1 MNNNLDS
8 KLQRTM
14 EQAPARLSKASL
26 KALNSTAEKAPSTR
40 PAAINRPATTQF
52 LNTIA
57 HEQDEVG
64 EALARSINRVNQS
77 LSQASHS
84 PDSEQAPVDSQAK
97 SMAVY
102 TRLAG
107 KLIDRD
113 QGLQEKVAHNLSEP
127 TRPVKTREAAH
138 SLQQAMAQLP
148 ERLQEG
154 TSSGKELAKFMVQN
168 LVQLANTKNM
178 GAGLERDLAMRQIN
192 VPHHPVNARQ
202 QQASSKVLA
211 ASINYIKQNQPEV
224 LAKVSTQEPPQQA
237 TATSP
242 QPASTTN
249 HERHA
254 VTSAEIEGKTYLDIF
269 KQRSAQSAQQAQSFH
284 PQGRGVPY
292 DEMSAEI
299 SQRIHELITKAASNA
314 KSGNLI
320 KLSPEE
326 AANFD
331 RTVSA
336 ARERAQGLDPNN
348 TRLQSMLDSGT
359 STQQP
364 SKVGQGPDGVLPPE
378 HKANTEPVRGLSLS
392 ELSARAAK
400 LQQQFRD
407 ERQRIVSEGKLPNPA
422 QLPETTFAAP
432 KVPTEPSHSERQ
444 QALNHVESNTRELRA
459 ALAQAKAALAA
470 RIAQGATNTIEQD
483 GTTQPTKA
491 ESATKSESVATKPE
505 PALSKADA
513 KPAEAKPTEAKPAEV
528 KPADTKHTEAKPA
541 DAKLADAK
549 PTDAKPTAAETT
561 TKPTADL
568 AKAETPV
575 KSEAPAKPEVAAK
588 PAPETASKALD
599 LSLLKNTS
607 LNVSYQ
613 AVQSTLYGDLDVI
626 PGMTIPVSHFGDLQN
641 EVITP
646 NDKAIEVLKAQAR
659 VLAAQQQAQAN
670 SNLTELVSSAP
681 KQQASTPAQPQVI
694 TPQPPAPEATAQP
707 TQSTQPAQTT
717 NQAAQPAPQVVTSGP
732 QQAAAQVAEQA
743 QAAAQQTPAQPAQT
757 GTQSAQPAPQV
768 VTTGPQ
774 QAAAQVAEQAQAAA
788 QQAPAQTQPAPTGTQ
803 SAQSA
808 PHVVTSG
815 PQQAAAEIAAQAQA
829 TAQQTQAQAAA
840 QQAPAQTQPAP
851 TGTQSAQSTPQVV
864 TSGPQQAAAQVAAQ
878 AQPAPT
884 GTQSAQSAPQVVTS
898 GPQQA
903 AAEIAAQA
911 QAAAQQAQTQPAQT
925 GTQSAQSAPQVVTSG
940 PQQAAAEIVA
950 QAQAA
955 AQQAQAQTQPAQ
967 TGTQPAQTAPQVVS
981 SGPQQAAAEIAA
993 QAQAAAQ
1000 QAQAQTQPATTGTQS
1015 AQQATQVVTSGPQQ
1029 AAAEIAAQAH
1039 AAAQQAQTQA
1049 QPASTGTQSA
1059 QQAPQVVTSGP
1070 QQAAAEVAA
1079 QAQAA
1084 AQQAQAQAQP
1094 AQTGTQSAQAAP
1106 QVVTSG
1112 PQQAAAEIAAQAQA
1126 AAQQAQAQTQPV
1138 QTGTQPAQTAP
1149 QVVTS
1154 GPQQAAAEIAAQ
1166 AQAAAQQAQA
1176 QAQPAQAGTQS
1187 AQAAPQVV
1195 TSGPQQAAA
1204 EIATQAQ
1211 AAAQQAQAQAQPAQ
1225 TGSQSAQAA
1234 PQVVTSGPQQAAA
1247 EIAAQ
1252 AQAAAQQAQAQ
1263 AQPAQTGTQSAQA
1276 APQVVTSGPQQ
1287 AAAEVAAQAQAA
1299 AQQAQA
1305 QAQPA
1310 QTGTQSA
1317 QAAPQVVTSGPQQA
1331 AAQVAEQAQAA
1342 AQQAQAQAQPA
1353 QTGTQSAQAAPQ
1365 VVTSGPQQAAA
1376 EITAQAQAA
1385 AAERAPQVPDG
1396 PDTII
1401 TRTPV
1406 AEPEVVPSREPVVSP
1421 EPRSVGARYARLY
1434 GQMQTGNYDEAQI
1447 KHPTSDPLRDK
1458 ASDAKLRADQSVVL
1472 STLSKLEQLVAQQQQ
1487 EAAGK
1492 TPAEHLSA
1500 RLNAGVTASQSSVGA
1515 DFDYAAVPDSGILRD
1530 NRQSS
1535 GAATN
1540 ATFNEE
1546 SAKIAAATERA
1557 RAFSVDAK
1565 PSEVPDEIASHASA
1579 TDVKQTKEFL
1589 AAQAQEYRVAQDLAQ
1604 EKEQAQQAA
1613 AKFIAEQEAEQE
1625 QLERKAAEL
1634 ALEQDRAEE
1643 QNEQALTAL
1652 QEAQEAATAAV
1663 AQNAQAANTAQNS
1676 GTGAPS
1682 LLASQGSSILNPSA
1696 SDKAGTASDFN
1707 RLYREAMQSEAQL
1720 RAQQRDAIDQT
1731 AKEHNAKIAGETLTL
1746 SKQRTL
1752 EAQAVGSSQVNTVG
1766 DTNIRATGTTIA
1778 SATTNLTDAKLGATL
1793 TTPATTTPAAQSP
1806 STAAHGTP
1814 AQATQGTAS
1823 GTPTQAASTTP
1834 QATPT
1839 TAQSTQAAPAAAQ
1852 NTSPVSAGAQAVAQS
1867 AVNSTPQTGTTA
1879 VNEAVG
1885 PNALKVGATGSVS
1898 ATGATGAMGATGAGA
1913 APGAMGTVNVGSA
1926 TPMGLDE
1933 DSLQDEIIRNVMRTV
1948 PSDDLDEFN
1957 LRAGQPLSGVIA
1969 DTDLTAGPNV
1979 SAMPQ
1984 EIAPSFSALAQDP
1997 APSTVVPNDH
2007 TVGAANIRAGQNA
2020 PIPEQSVVPSYEAP
2034 QEGGLL
2040 RRLASLFGRGSQ
2052 SAENSPEIAQGQTAS
2067 VAASAL
2073 GNLKDT
2079 TADKSEMLHSLEQGR
2094 QEALRQNSLD
2104 QLFSRLNQAAT
2115 NSQLPESMQQQARKL
2130 LAALENPVND
2140 LHTVSSWLNFV
2151 TGPLS
2156 PSSSLALALHQWAFM
2171 LLCIRFEQ
2179 IGRSVD
2185 KFLKKQGKG
2194 NALGDNLAELEPAMR
2209 QAKDIAKGLDGSK
2222 SELTGGHHTSAQL
2235 LDDTLGQIERLQQQT
2250 QLTPPNQVLPRYI
2263 PLPPFYHGGK
2273 EGSLSAQHH
2282 TDEDGGKS
2290 WHLNFHFD
2298 LEHMGALEV
2307 KVKLR
2312 FPEVQISFV
2321 AERLDTLQRVQSL
2334 MPELNQHL
2342 AQMGLQSKGSNARLG
2357 HISPA
2362 APAPS
2367 ANSFRYEGA
2376 TFTTNA

>member
-249 HERHA
+249 HERHS

-378 HKANTEPVRGLSLS
+378 HKAHAEPVRGLSLS

-432 KVPTEPSHSERQ
+432 KVTTEPSNSERQ

-491 ESATKSESVATKPE
+491 EAAPKSESVATKPE

-513 KPAEAKPTEAKPAEV
+513 KPAEAKPTDV

-541 DAKLADAK
+541 DTKLADTK
-549 PTDAKPTAAETT
+549 PTDAKPTTAETT
-561 TKPTADL
+561 AKPTADL
-568 AKAETPV
+568 AKTETQV
-575 KSEAPAKPEVAAK
+575 KSEAPAKSEVAAK

-681 KQQASTPAQPQVI
+681 KQPASAPAQPQVI
-694 TPQPPAPEATAQP
+694 TPQSPAPEATAQP
-707 TQSTQPAQTT
+707 APQPAQTAQTQPAQTST
-717 NQAAQPAPQVVTSGP
+717 QSAQAAPQVATSGP
-732 QQAAAQVAEQA
+732 QQAAAQVTEQA
-743 QAAAQQTPAQPAQT
+743 QAAAQP
-757 GTQSAQPAPQV
+757 
-768 VTTGPQ
+768 
-774 QAAAQVAEQAQAAA
+774 
-788 QQAPAQTQPAPTGTQ
+788 
-803 SAQSA
+803 
-808 PHVVTSG
+808 
-815 PQQAAAEIAAQAQA
+815 
-829 TAQQTQAQAAA
+829 
-840 QQAPAQTQPAP
+840 
-851 TGTQSAQSTPQVV
+851 
-864 TSGPQQAAAQVAAQ
+864 
-878 AQPAPT
+878 
-884 GTQSAQSAPQVVTS
+884 
-898 GPQQA
+898 
-903 AAEIAAQA
+903 
-911 QAAAQQAQTQPAQT
+911 
-925 GTQSAQSAPQVVTSG
+925 
-940 PQQAAAEIVA
+940 
-950 QAQAA
+950 
-955 AQQAQAQTQPAQ
+955 AQAQT
-967 TGTQPAQTAPQVVS
+967 
-981 SGPQQAAAEIAA
+981 
-993 QAQAAAQ
+993 
-1000 QAQAQTQPATTGTQS
+1000 
-1015 AQQATQVVTSGPQQ
+1015 
-1029 AAAEIAAQAH
+1029 AH
-1039 AAAQQAQTQA
+1039 
-1049 QPASTGTQSA
+1049 
-1059 QQAPQVVTSGP
+1059 
-1070 QQAAAEVAA
+1070 
-1079 QAQAA
+1079 
-1084 AQQAQAQAQP
+1084 
-1094 AQTGTQSAQAAP
+1094 
-1106 QVVTSG
+1106 
-1112 PQQAAAEIAAQAQA
+1112 
-1126 AAQQAQAQTQPV
+1126 
-1138 QTGTQPAQTAP
+1138 TGTQPAQTAP

-1154 GPQQAAAEIAAQ
+1154 GPQQAAAQVTEQ
-1166 AQAAAQQAQA
+1166 AQAAAQQTPA
-1176 QAQPAQAGTQS
+1176 QAQPAQTAPQS

-1204 EIATQAQ
+1204 
-1211 AAAQQAQAQAQPAQ
+1211 
-1225 TGSQSAQAA
+1225 
-1234 PQVVTSGPQQAAA
+1234 QVA
-1247 EIAAQ
+1247 E
-1252 AQAAAQQAQAQ
+1252 
-1263 AQPAQTGTQSAQA
+1263 
-1276 APQVVTSGPQQ
+1276 
-1287 AAAEVAAQAQAA
+1287 QAQAA

-1353 QTGTQSAQAAPQ
+1353 QTGTQSTQATPQVVTSGPQQAAAEIAAQAQAAAQQTQAQTQPAPTGTQSAQPAPQ

-1376 EITAQAQAA
+1376 EIAAQAQAAAQQAQAQAQPAQAGAQSAQPAPQVVTSGPQQAAAEIAAQAQAAAQQAQTQAQPAPTGTQSAQQAPQVVTSGSQQAAAEIAAQAQAAAQQAQAQTQPAQAGAQSAQQGPQVVTSGPQQAAAEIAAQAAAQQAHMQPAPSAPQPEPQVVTSGPQQAAAEIAAQAQAA
-1385 AAERAPQVPDG
+1385 AAERAPQVTDG

-1406 AEPEVVPSREPVVSP
+1406 AEPEVVPSREPVVAP

-1530 NRQSS
+1530 KRQSS
-1535 GAATN
+1535 GAATK

-1634 ALEQDRAEE
+1634 ALEQELAEE

-1663 AQNAQAANTAQNS
+1663 AQNAQAANSAPNS
-1676 GTGAPS
+1676 VTGAPS

-1720 RAQQRDAIDQT
+1720 RAQQRDAIEQT
-1731 AKEHNAKIAGETLTL
+1731 AKEHNAKVAGETLTL
-1746 SKQRTL
+1746 SKQRAL

-1766 DTNIRATGTTIA
+1766 DTNIRATGATIA

-1793 TTPATTTPAAQSP
+1793 TTPTTTTPAAHSP
-1806 STAAHGTP
+1806 STAAQGTP
-1814 AQATQGTAS
+1814 AQAAPTTAQGTA
-1823 GTPTQAASTTP
+1823 A

-1852 NTSPVSAGAQAVAQS
+1852 STSPVSAGAQAVAQS
-1867 AVNSTPQTGTTA
+1867 AVNSATQTTA
-1879 VNEAVG
+1879 VNAAVG

-2007 TVGAANIRAGQNA
+2007 TVGAADIRAGQNA

-2052 SAENSPEIAQGQTAS
+2052 SAENSTEIAQGQTAS
-2067 VAASAL
+2067 VATSAL

-2115 NSQLPESMQQQARKL
+2115 NSQLPEPMQQQARKL

-2222 SELTGGHHTSAQL
+2222 SELTGSHHTSAQL

-2321 AERLDTLQRVQSL
+2321 AERLDTLQRVQSM

-2367 ANSFRYEGA
+2367 ADSFRYEGA

>member
-249 HERHA
+249 HERHS

-378 HKANTEPVRGLSLS
+378 HKAHAEPVRGLSLS

-470 RIAQGATNTIEQD
+470 RIAQGTTNTIEQD

-491 ESATKSESVATKPE
+491 EAAPKSELSTTKPE

-513 KPAEAKPTEAKPAEV
+513 KPAEAKPTDV
-528 KPADTKHTEAKPA
+528 KPADTKLTEAKPA

-568 AKAETPV
+568 AKTETQV
-575 KSEAPAKPEVAAK
+575 KSEAPAKSEVAAK

-681 KQQASTPAQPQVI
+681 KQPASAPAQPQVI

-743 QAAAQQTPAQPAQT
+743 QAAAQQAPAQTQPAPTGTQSAQSAPQVVTSGPQQAAAEIAAQAQATAQQTQAQAAAQQAQAQTQAAQT

-768 VTTGPQ
+768 VTSGPQ

-803 SAQSA
+803 SAQA
-808 PHVVTSG
+808 
-815 PQQAAAEIAAQAQA
+815 
-829 TAQQTQAQAAA
+829 
-840 QQAPAQTQPAP
+840 
-851 TGTQSAQSTPQVV
+851 TPQVV

-1084 AQQAQAQAQP
+1084 AQQAQTQAQPASTGTQSAQKAPQVVTSGPQQAAAEIAAQAQAAAQQAQAQTQPAQAGTQSAQSAPQVVTSGPQQAAAEVAAQAQAAAQQAQAQAQP
-1094 AQTGTQSAQAAP
+1094 APTGTQSAQATPQVVTSGPQQAAAEIAAQAQAAAQQALAQPTPTGTQSAQAAP

-1126 AAQQAQAQTQPV
+1126 AAQQAQ
-1138 QTGTQPAQTAP
+1138 TQPAPT
-1149 QVVTS
+1149 
-1154 GPQQAAAEIAAQ
+1154 
-1166 AQAAAQQAQA
+1166 
-1176 QAQPAQAGTQS
+1176 GT
-1187 AQAAPQVV
+1187 
-1195 TSGPQQAAA
+1195 
-1204 EIATQAQ
+1204 
-1211 AAAQQAQAQAQPAQ
+1211 
-1225 TGSQSAQAA
+1225 QSAQAA

-1252 AQAAAQQAQAQ
+1252 AQAA
-1263 AQPAQTGTQSAQA
+1263 T
-1276 APQVVTSGPQQ
+1276 
-1287 AAAEVAAQAQAA
+1287 
-1299 AQQAQA
+1299 QQAQA

-1515 DFDYAAVPDSGILRD
+1515 DFDYATVPDSGILRD

-1565 PSEVPDEIASHASA
+1565 PTAVPDEIASHASA

-1676 GTGAPS
+1676 VTGAPS

-1793 TTPATTTPAAQSP
+1793 TTPATTTPSAQSPANP
-1806 STAAHGTP
+1806 STAAQGTP

-1823 GTPTQAASTTP
+1823 GTAA

-1867 AVNSTPQTGTTA
+1867 AVNSAPQAGTSA

-2115 NSQLPESMQQQARKL
+2115 NSQLPEPMQQQARKL

>member
-249 HERHA
+249 HERHS

-378 HKANTEPVRGLSLS
+378 HKAHAEPVRGLSLS

-432 KVPTEPSHSERQ
+432 KVTTEPSNSERQ

-470 RIAQGATNTIEQD
+470 RIAQGTTNTIEQD

-491 ESATKSESVATKPE
+491 EAAPKSELSTTKPE

-513 KPAEAKPTEAKPAEV
+513 KPAEAKPTDV
-528 KPADTKHTEAKPA
+528 KPADTKLTEAKPA

-568 AKAETPV
+568 AKTETQV
-575 KSEAPAKPEVAAK
+575 KSEAPAKSEVAAK

-681 KQQASTPAQPQVI
+681 KQPASAPAQPQVI
-694 TPQPPAPEATAQP
+694 TPQPQAPEATAQP

-808 PHVVTSG
+808 PQVVTSG
-815 PQQAAAEIAAQAQA
+815 PQQAAAEIAAQTQA
-829 TAQQTQAQAAA
+829 TAQQTQAQAAAQQAQAQTQPAQTGTQSAQPAPQVVTSGPQQAAAQVAEQAQAAA

-851 TGTQSAQSTPQVV
+851 TGMQSAQSTPQVV

-1059 QQAPQVVTSGP
+1059 QKAPQVVTSGPQQAAAEIAAQAQAAAQQAQAQTQPAQAGTQSAQSAPQVVTSGP

-1094 AQTGTQSAQAAP
+1094 APTGTQSAQATPQVVTSGPQQAAAEIAAQAQAAAQQALAQPTPTGTQSAQAAP

-1126 AAQQAQAQTQPV
+1126 AAQQAQ
-1138 QTGTQPAQTAP
+1138 TQPAPT
-1149 QVVTS
+1149 
-1154 GPQQAAAEIAAQ
+1154 
-1166 AQAAAQQAQA
+1166 
-1176 QAQPAQAGTQS
+1176 GT
-1187 AQAAPQVV
+1187 
-1195 TSGPQQAAA
+1195 
-1204 EIATQAQ
+1204 
-1211 AAAQQAQAQAQPAQ
+1211 
-1225 TGSQSAQAA
+1225 QSAQAA

-1252 AQAAAQQAQAQ
+1252 AQAA
-1263 AQPAQTGTQSAQA
+1263 T
-1276 APQVVTSGPQQ
+1276 
-1287 AAAEVAAQAQAA
+1287 
-1299 AQQAQA
+1299 QQAQA

-1676 GTGAPS
+1676 VTGATS

-1793 TTPATTTPAAQSP
+1793 TTPATTTPAAHSP

-1839 TAQSTQAAPAAAQ
+1839 TAQSTQAAPTAAQ

-2007 TVGAANIRAGQNA
+2007 TVGAADIRAGQNA

-2052 SAENSPEIAQGQTAS
+2052 SAENGPEIAQGQTAS

-2115 NSQLPESMQQQARKL
+2115 NSQLPEPMQQQARKL

>member
-249 HERHA
+249 HERHS

-378 HKANTEPVRGLSLS
+378 HKAHAEPVRGLSLS

-432 KVPTEPSHSERQ
+432 KVTTEPSNSERQ

-491 ESATKSESVATKPE
+491 EAAPKSESVATKPE

-513 KPAEAKPTEAKPAEV
+513 KPAEAKPTDV

-541 DAKLADAK
+541 DTKLADTK
-549 PTDAKPTAAETT
+549 PTDAKPTTAETT
-561 TKPTADL
+561 AKPTADL
-568 AKAETPV
+568 AKTETQV
-575 KSEAPAKPEVAAK
+575 KSEAPAKSEVAAK

-681 KQQASTPAQPQVI
+681 KQPASAPAQPQVI
-694 TPQPPAPEATAQP
+694 TPQSPAPEATAQP
-707 TQSTQPAQTT
+707 APQPAQTAQTQPAQTST
-717 NQAAQPAPQVVTSGP
+717 QSAQAAPQVATSGP
-732 QQAAAQVAEQA
+732 QQAAAQVTEQA
-743 QAAAQQTPAQPAQT
+743 QAAAQP
-757 GTQSAQPAPQV
+757 
-768 VTTGPQ
+768 
-774 QAAAQVAEQAQAAA
+774 
-788 QQAPAQTQPAPTGTQ
+788 
-803 SAQSA
+803 
-808 PHVVTSG
+808 
-815 PQQAAAEIAAQAQA
+815 
-829 TAQQTQAQAAA
+829 
-840 QQAPAQTQPAP
+840 
-851 TGTQSAQSTPQVV
+851 
-864 TSGPQQAAAQVAAQ
+864 
-878 AQPAPT
+878 
-884 GTQSAQSAPQVVTS
+884 
-898 GPQQA
+898 
-903 AAEIAAQA
+903 
-911 QAAAQQAQTQPAQT
+911 
-925 GTQSAQSAPQVVTSG
+925 
-940 PQQAAAEIVA
+940 
-950 QAQAA
+950 
-955 AQQAQAQTQPAQ
+955 AQAQT
-967 TGTQPAQTAPQVVS
+967 
-981 SGPQQAAAEIAA
+981 
-993 QAQAAAQ
+993 
-1000 QAQAQTQPATTGTQS
+1000 
-1015 AQQATQVVTSGPQQ
+1015 
-1029 AAAEIAAQAH
+1029 AH
-1039 AAAQQAQTQA
+1039 
-1049 QPASTGTQSA
+1049 
-1059 QQAPQVVTSGP
+1059 
-1070 QQAAAEVAA
+1070 
-1079 QAQAA
+1079 
-1084 AQQAQAQAQP
+1084 
-1094 AQTGTQSAQAAP
+1094 
-1106 QVVTSG
+1106 
-1112 PQQAAAEIAAQAQA
+1112 
-1126 AAQQAQAQTQPV
+1126 
-1138 QTGTQPAQTAP
+1138 TGTQPAQTAP

-1154 GPQQAAAEIAAQ
+1154 GPQQAAAQVMEQ
-1166 AQAAAQQAQA
+1166 AQAAAQQTPA
-1176 QAQPAQAGTQS
+1176 QAQPAQTAPQS

-1204 EIATQAQ
+1204 
-1211 AAAQQAQAQAQPAQ
+1211 
-1225 TGSQSAQAA
+1225 
-1234 PQVVTSGPQQAAA
+1234 QVA
-1247 EIAAQ
+1247 E
-1252 AQAAAQQAQAQ
+1252 
-1263 AQPAQTGTQSAQA
+1263 
-1276 APQVVTSGPQQ
+1276 
-1287 AAAEVAAQAQAA
+1287 QAQAA

-1353 QTGTQSAQAAPQ
+1353 QTGTQSTQATPQVVTSGPQQAAAEIAAQAQAAAQQTQAQTQPAPTGTQSAQPAPQ

-1376 EITAQAQAA
+1376 EIAAQAQAAAQQAQAQAQPAQAGAQSAQPAPQVVTSGPQQAAAEIAAQAQAAAQQAQTQAQPAPTGTQSAQQAPQVVTSGSQQAAAEIAAQAQAAAQQAQAQTQPAQAGAQSAQQGPQVVTSGPQQAAAEIAAQAAAQQAHMQPAPSAPQPEPQVVTSGPQQAAAEIAAQAQAA
-1385 AAERAPQVPDG
+1385 AAERAPQVTDG

-1406 AEPEVVPSREPVVSP
+1406 AEPEVVPSREPVVAP

-1500 RLNAGVTASQSSVGA
+1500 RLNAGATTSQSSVGA

-1535 GAATN
+1535 GAATK

-1634 ALEQDRAEE
+1634 ALEQDIAEE

-1663 AQNAQAANTAQNS
+1663 APNAQAANTAPNS
-1676 GTGAPS
+1676 VTGAPS

-1720 RAQQRDAIDQT
+1720 RAQQREAIDQT

-1746 SKQRTL
+1746 SKQ
-1752 EAQAVGSSQVNTVG
+1752 
-1766 DTNIRATGTTIA
+1766 
-1778 SATTNLTDAKLGATL
+1778 
-1793 TTPATTTPAAQSP
+1793 
-1806 STAAHGTP
+1806 
-1814 AQATQGTAS
+1814 
-1823 GTPTQAASTTP
+1823 
-1834 QATPT
+1834 
-1839 TAQSTQAAPAAAQ
+1839 
-1852 NTSPVSAGAQAVAQS
+1852 
-1867 AVNSTPQTGTTA
+1867 
-1879 VNEAVG
+1879 
-1885 PNALKVGATGSVS
+1885 
-1898 ATGATGAMGATGAGA
+1898 
-1913 APGAMGTVNVGSA
+1913 
-1926 TPMGLDE
+1926 
-1933 DSLQDEIIRNVMRTV
+1933 
-1948 PSDDLDEFN
+1948 
-1957 LRAGQPLSGVIA
+1957 
-1969 DTDLTAGPNV
+1969 
-1979 SAMPQ
+1979 
-1984 EIAPSFSALAQDP
+1984 
-1997 APSTVVPNDH
+1997 
-2007 TVGAANIRAGQNA
+2007 
-2020 PIPEQSVVPSYEAP
+2020 Y
-2034 QEGGLL
+2034 
-2040 RRLASLFGRGSQ
+2040 
-2052 SAENSPEIAQGQTAS
+2052 
-2067 VAASAL
+2067 
-2073 GNLKDT
+2073 
-2079 TADKSEMLHSLEQGR
+2079 
-2094 QEALRQNSLD
+2094 
-2104 QLFSRLNQAAT
+2104 SR
-2115 NSQLPESMQQQARKL
+2115 
-2130 LAALENPVND
+2130 
-2140 LHTVSSWLNFV
+2140 
-2151 TGPLS
+2151 
-2156 PSSSLALALHQWAFM
+2156 
-2171 LLCIRFEQ
+2171 
-2179 IGRSVD
+2179 
-2185 KFLKKQGKG
+2185 
-2194 NALGDNLAELEPAMR
+2194 
-2209 QAKDIAKGLDGSK
+2209 
-2222 SELTGGHHTSAQL
+2222 
-2235 LDDTLGQIERLQQQT
+2235 
-2250 QLTPPNQVLPRYI
+2250 
-2263 PLPPFYHGGK
+2263 
-2273 EGSLSAQHH
+2273 
-2282 TDEDGGKS
+2282 
-2290 WHLNFHFD
+2290 
-2298 LEHMGALEV
+2298 
-2307 KVKLR
+2307 
-2312 FPEVQISFV
+2312 
-2321 AERLDTLQRVQSL
+2321 
-2334 MPELNQHL
+2334 
-2342 AQMGLQSKGSNARLG
+2342 
-2357 HISPA
+2357 
-2362 APAPS
+2362 
-2367 ANSFRYEGA
+2367 
-2376 TFTTNA
+2376 

>member
-1 MNNNLDS
+1 MRVLGAVDPDFLKPIKHKQWWAKPRDGRAMDNNLDS

-40 PAAINRPATTQF
+40 PAALNRPATTQY

-84 PDSEQAPVDSQAK
+84 PDSEQTTVDSQAK

-127 TRPVKTREAAH
+127 TRPVKTRDAAH

-242 QPASTTN
+242 QPASSPN

-513 KPAEAKPTEAKPAEV
+513 KPAEAKPTESKPAEV

-774 QAAAQVAEQAQAAA
+774 QAAAQVAEQAQSAA

-803 SAQSA
+803 SVQSA
-808 PHVVTSG
+808 PQVVTSG

-829 TAQQTQAQAAA
+829 TAQQTQAQAAAQQAQAQTQPAQTGTQSAQPAPQVVTSGPQQAAAQVAEQAQAAA

-925 GTQSAQSAPQVVTSG
+925 GTQSAQSAPKVVTSG

-1126 AAQQAQAQTQPV
+1126 AAQQAQAQ
-1138 QTGTQPAQTAP
+1138 
-1149 QVVTS
+1149 
-1154 GPQQAAAEIAAQ
+1154 
-1166 AQAAAQQAQA
+1166 
-1176 QAQPAQAGTQS
+1176 
-1187 AQAAPQVV
+1187 
-1195 TSGPQQAAA
+1195 
-1204 EIATQAQ
+1204 
-1211 AAAQQAQAQAQPAQ
+1211 AQPAQ
-1225 TGSQSAQAA
+1225 TGTQSAQAA

-1263 AQPAQTGTQSAQA
+1263 VQPAQTGTQSAQA

-1342 AQQAQAQAQPA
+1342 AQQAQAQTTPSAP
-1353 QTGTQSAQAAPQ
+1353 QSEPQ

-1376 EITAQAQAA
+1376 EIAAQAQAA

-1406 AEPEVVPSREPVVSP
+1406 AKPEVVPSREPVVSP

-1565 PSEVPDEIASHASA
+1565 PSEAPDEIASHASA

-1634 ALEQDRAEE
+1634 ALEQDLAEE

-1663 AQNAQAANTAQNS
+1663 AQNAQAANTAPNS
-1676 GTGAPS
+1676 VTGAPS

-1707 RLYREAMQSEAQL
+1707 RLYHEAMQSEAQL

-1731 AKEHNAKIAGETLTL
+1731 AKEHNAKVAGETLTL
-1746 SKQRTL
+1746 SKQRAL

-1766 DTNIRATGTTIA
+1766 DTNIRATGATIA

-1793 TTPATTTPAAQSP
+1793 TTPTTTTPAAQSP
-1806 STAAHGTP
+1806 STAAQGTP
-1814 AQATQGTAS
+1814 AQAAQGTAS
-1823 GTPTQAASTTP
+1823 GTSAQAA
-1834 QATPT
+1834 PT
-1839 TAQSTQAAPAAAQ
+1839 QSTQAAPAAAQ
-1852 NTSPVSAGAQAVAQS
+1852 STSPVSAGAQAVAQS
-1867 AVNSTPQTGTTA
+1867 AVNSAPQTTE
-1879 VNEAVG
+1879 VNAAVG

-2007 TVGAANIRAGQNA
+2007 TVGAADIRAGQNA

-2104 QLFSRLNQAAT
+2104 QLFLRLNQAAT
-2115 NSQLPESMQQQARKL
+2115 NSQLPEPMQQQARKL

-2367 ANSFRYEGA
+2367 ADSFRYEGA
-2376 TFTTNA
+2376 TFTTKA

>member
-1 MNNNLDS
+1 MRVLGAVDPDFLKPIKHKQWWAKPRDGRAMDNNLDS

-40 PAAINRPATTQF
+40 PAALNRPATTQY

-84 PDSEQAPVDSQAK
+84 PDSEQTTVDSQAK

-127 TRPVKTREAAH
+127 TRPVKTRDAAH

-242 QPASTTN
+242 QPASSPN

-432 KVPTEPSHSERQ
+432 KVTTEPSNSERQ

-470 RIAQGATNTIEQD
+470 RIAQGTTNTIEQD

-491 ESATKSESVATKPE
+491 EAAPKSELSTTKPE

-803 SAQSA
+803 SAQPA
-808 PHVVTSG
+808 QQVVTTG
-815 PQQAAAEIAAQAQA
+815 PQQA
-829 TAQQTQAQAAA
+829 
-840 QQAPAQTQPAP
+840 
-851 TGTQSAQSTPQVV
+851 
-864 TSGPQQAAAQVAAQ
+864 AAQ

-1059 QQAPQVVTSGP
+1059 QAAPQVVTSGP

-1287 AAAEVAAQAQAA
+1287 AAAEIAAQAQAA

-1342 AQQAQAQAQPA
+1342 AQQAQAQTTPSAP
-1353 QTGTQSAQAAPQ
+1353 QSEPQ

-1376 EITAQAQAA
+1376 EIAAQAQAA

-1406 AEPEVVPSREPVVSP
+1406 AKPEVVPSREPVVSP

-1530 NRQSS
+1530 KRQSS

-1643 QNEQALTAL
+1643 QNELALTAL
-1652 QEAQEAATAAV
+1652 QEAQETATAAV

-1676 GTGAPS
+1676 VTGAPS

-1867 AVNSTPQTGTTA
+1867 AVNSAPQAGTSA

-2007 TVGAANIRAGQNA
+2007 TVGAADIRAGQNA

-2115 NSQLPESMQQQARKL
+2115 NSQLPEPMQQQARKL

>member
-249 HERHA
+249 HERHS

-378 HKANTEPVRGLSLS
+378 HKAHAEPVRGLSLS

-432 KVPTEPSHSERQ
+432 KVTTEPSNSERQ

-513 KPAEAKPTEAKPAEV
+513 KPAEAKPTDV
-528 KPADTKHTEAKPA
+528 KPADTKLTEAKPA

-568 AKAETPV
+568 AKTETQV
-575 KSEAPAKPEVAAK
+575 KSEAPAKSEVAAK

-681 KQQASTPAQPQVI
+681 KQPASAPAQPQVI

-808 PHVVTSG
+808 PQVVTSG

-840 QQAPAQTQPAP
+840 QQA
-851 TGTQSAQSTPQVV
+851 
-864 TSGPQQAAAQVAAQ
+864 
-878 AQPAPT
+878 
-884 GTQSAQSAPQVVTS
+884 
-898 GPQQA
+898 
-903 AAEIAAQA
+903 
-911 QAAAQQAQTQPAQT
+911 QAQTQPAQT
-925 GTQSAQSAPQVVTSG
+925 GTQSAQPAPQVVTSG

-955 AQQAQAQTQPAQ
+955 AQQAQTQPAQ
-967 TGTQPAQTAPQVVS
+967 TGTQ
-981 SGPQQAAAEIAA
+981 
-993 QAQAAAQ
+993 
-1000 QAQAQTQPATTGTQS
+1000 S
-1015 AQQATQVVTSGPQQ
+1015 AQQASQVVTSGPQQ
-1029 AAAEIAAQAH
+1029 AAAEIAAQAQ

-1070 QQAAAEVAA
+1070 QQAAAEV
-1079 QAQAA
+1079 
-1084 AQQAQAQAQP
+1084 
-1094 AQTGTQSAQAAP
+1094 
-1106 QVVTSG
+1106 
-1112 PQQAAAEIAAQAQA
+1112 
-1126 AAQQAQAQTQPV
+1126 
-1138 QTGTQPAQTAP
+1138 
-1149 QVVTS
+1149 
-1154 GPQQAAAEIAAQ
+1154 
-1166 AQAAAQQAQA
+1166 
-1176 QAQPAQAGTQS
+1176 
-1187 AQAAPQVV
+1187 
-1195 TSGPQQAAA
+1195 
-1204 EIATQAQ
+1204 
-1211 AAAQQAQAQAQPAQ
+1211 
-1225 TGSQSAQAA
+1225 
-1234 PQVVTSGPQQAAA
+1234 
-1247 EIAAQ
+1247 AAQ

-1331 AAQVAEQAQAA
+1331 AAEIAAQAQAA
-1342 AQQAQAQAQPA
+1342 AQQALAQPTPTGTQSAQAAPQVVTSGPQQAAAEIAAQAQAAAQQAQTQPAPTGTQSAQAAPQVVTSGPQQAATEIAAQAQAATQQAQAQAQPA

-1634 ALEQDRAEE
+1634 ALEQDIAEE

-1663 AQNAQAANTAQNS
+1663 APNAQAANTAPNS
-1676 GTGAPS
+1676 VTGAPS
-1682 LLASQGSSILNPSA
+1682 LLASQGSSILNQSA

-1720 RAQQRDAIDQT
+1720 RAQQREAIDQT

-1806 STAAHGTP
+1806 STAAQGTP

-2007 TVGAANIRAGQNA
+2007 TVGAADIRAGQNA

-2052 SAENSPEIAQGQTAS
+2052 SAENGPEIAQGQTAS

-2115 NSQLPESMQQQARKL
+2115 NSQLPEPMQQQARKL

-2321 AERLDTLQRVQSL
+2321 AERLDTLQRVQNL

>member
-249 HERHA
+249 HERHS

-378 HKANTEPVRGLSLS
+378 HKAHAEPVRGLSLS

-432 KVPTEPSHSERQ
+432 KVTTEPSNSERQ

-470 RIAQGATNTIEQD
+470 RIAQGTTNTIEQD

-491 ESATKSESVATKPE
+491 EAAPKSESVATKPE

-808 PHVVTSG
+808 P
-815 PQQAAAEIAAQAQA
+815 
-829 TAQQTQAQAAA
+829 
-840 QQAPAQTQPAP
+840 
-851 TGTQSAQSTPQVV
+851 QVV

-1126 AAQQAQAQTQPV
+1126 AAQQAQAQ
-1138 QTGTQPAQTAP
+1138 
-1149 QVVTS
+1149 
-1154 GPQQAAAEIAAQ
+1154 
-1166 AQAAAQQAQA
+1166 
-1176 QAQPAQAGTQS
+1176 AQPAPTGTQS

-1225 TGSQSAQAA
+1225 AGSQSAQAA

-1287 AAAEVAAQAQAA
+1287 AAAEIAAQAQAA

-1342 AQQAQAQAQPA
+1342 AQQAQAQTTPSAP
-1353 QTGTQSAQAAPQ
+1353 QSEPQ

-1376 EITAQAQAA
+1376 EIAAQAQAA

-1406 AEPEVVPSREPVVSP
+1406 AKPEVVPSREPVVSP

-1540 ATFNEE
+1540 ATLNEE

-1676 GTGAPS
+1676 VTGATS

-1746 SKQRTL
+1746 SKQHTL

-1793 TTPATTTPAAQSP
+1793 TTPATTTPAAHSP

-1839 TAQSTQAAPAAAQ
+1839 TAQSTQAAPTAAQ

-1867 AVNSTPQTGTTA
+1867 AVNSTPQTGTSA

-2052 SAENSPEIAQGQTAS
+2052 SAENGPEIAQGQTAS

-2115 NSQLPESMQQQARKL
+2115 NSQLPEPMQQQARKL

>member
-1 MNNNLDS
+1 M
-8 KLQRTM
+8 
-14 EQAPARLSKASL
+14 
-26 KALNSTAEKAPSTR
+26 
-40 PAAINRPATTQF
+40 
-52 LNTIA
+52 
-57 HEQDEVG
+57 
-64 EALARSINRVNQS
+64 
-77 LSQASHS
+77 
-84 PDSEQAPVDSQAK
+84 
-97 SMAVY
+97 
-102 TRLAG
+102 
-107 KLIDRD
+107 
-113 QGLQEKVAHNLSEP
+113 
-127 TRPVKTREAAH
+127 
-138 SLQQAMAQLP
+138 
-148 ERLQEG
+148 
-154 TSSGKELAKFMVQN
+154 
-168 LVQLANTKNM
+168 
-178 GAGLERDLAMRQIN
+178 
-192 VPHHPVNARQ
+192 
-202 QQASSKVLA
+202 
-211 ASINYIKQNQPEV
+211 
-224 LAKVSTQEPPQQA
+224 
-237 TATSP
+237 
-242 QPASTTN
+242 
-249 HERHA
+249 
-254 VTSAEIEGKTYLDIF
+254 
-269 KQRSAQSAQQAQSFH
+269 
-284 PQGRGVPY
+284 
-292 DEMSAEI
+292 
-299 SQRIHELITKAASNA
+299 
-314 KSGNLI
+314 
-320 KLSPEE
+320 
-326 AANFD
+326 
-331 RTVSA
+331 
-336 ARERAQGLDPNN
+336 
-348 TRLQSMLDSGT
+348 
-359 STQQP
+359 
-364 SKVGQGPDGVLPPE
+364 
-378 HKANTEPVRGLSLS
+378 
-392 ELSARAAK
+392 
-400 LQQQFRD
+400 
-407 ERQRIVSEGKLPNPA
+407 
-422 QLPETTFAAP
+422 
-432 KVPTEPSHSERQ
+432 
-444 QALNHVESNTRELRA
+444 
-459 ALAQAKAALAA
+459 
-470 RIAQGATNTIEQD
+470 
-483 GTTQPTKA
+483 
-491 ESATKSESVATKPE
+491 
-505 PALSKADA
+505 
-513 KPAEAKPTEAKPAEV
+513 
-528 KPADTKHTEAKPA
+528 
-541 DAKLADAK
+541 
-549 PTDAKPTAAETT
+549 
-561 TKPTADL
+561 
-568 AKAETPV
+568 
-575 KSEAPAKPEVAAK
+575 
-588 PAPETASKALD
+588 
-599 LSLLKNTS
+599 
-607 LNVSYQ
+607 
-613 AVQSTLYGDLDVI
+613 
-626 PGMTIPVSHFGDLQN
+626 
-641 EVITP
+641 
-646 NDKAIEVLKAQAR
+646 
-659 VLAAQQQAQAN
+659 
-670 SNLTELVSSAP
+670 
-681 KQQASTPAQPQVI
+681 
-694 TPQPPAPEATAQP
+694 
-707 TQSTQPAQTT
+707 
-717 NQAAQPAPQVVTSGP
+717 QPAPS
-732 QQAAAQVAEQA
+732 
-743 QAAAQQTPAQPAQT
+743 
-757 GTQSAQPAPQV
+757 APQ
-768 VTTGPQ
+768 P
-774 QAAAQVAEQAQAAA
+774 E
-788 QQAPAQTQPAPTGTQ
+788 
-803 SAQSA
+803 
-808 PHVVTSG
+808 
-815 PQQAAAEIAAQAQA
+815 
-829 TAQQTQAQAAA
+829 
-840 QQAPAQTQPAP
+840 
-851 TGTQSAQSTPQVV
+851 
-864 TSGPQQAAAQVAAQ
+864 
-878 AQPAPT
+878 
-884 GTQSAQSAPQVVTS
+884 PQVVTS

-911 QAAAQQAQTQPAQT
+911 QAAA
-925 GTQSAQSAPQVVTSG
+925 
-940 PQQAAAEIVA
+940 
-950 QAQAA
+950 
-955 AQQAQAQTQPAQ
+955 
-967 TGTQPAQTAPQVVS
+967 
-981 SGPQQAAAEIAA
+981 
-993 QAQAAAQ
+993 
-1000 QAQAQTQPATTGTQS
+1000 
-1015 AQQATQVVTSGPQQ
+1015 
-1029 AAAEIAAQAH
+1029 
-1039 AAAQQAQTQA
+1039 
-1049 QPASTGTQSA
+1049 
-1059 QQAPQVVTSGP
+1059 
-1070 QQAAAEVAA
+1070 
-1079 QAQAA
+1079 
-1084 AQQAQAQAQP
+1084 
-1094 AQTGTQSAQAAP
+1094 
-1106 QVVTSG
+1106 
-1112 PQQAAAEIAAQAQA
+1112 
-1126 AAQQAQAQTQPV
+1126 
-1138 QTGTQPAQTAP
+1138 
-1149 QVVTS
+1149 
-1154 GPQQAAAEIAAQ
+1154 
-1166 AQAAAQQAQA
+1166 
-1176 QAQPAQAGTQS
+1176 
-1187 AQAAPQVV
+1187 
-1195 TSGPQQAAA
+1195 
-1204 EIATQAQ
+1204 
-1211 AAAQQAQAQAQPAQ
+1211 
-1225 TGSQSAQAA
+1225 
-1234 PQVVTSGPQQAAA
+1234 
-1247 EIAAQ
+1247 
-1252 AQAAAQQAQAQ
+1252 
-1263 AQPAQTGTQSAQA
+1263 
-1276 APQVVTSGPQQ
+1276 
-1287 AAAEVAAQAQAA
+1287 
-1299 AQQAQA
+1299 
-1305 QAQPA
+1305 
-1310 QTGTQSA
+1310 
-1317 QAAPQVVTSGPQQA
+1317 
-1331 AAQVAEQAQAA
+1331 
-1342 AQQAQAQAQPA
+1342 
-1353 QTGTQSAQAAPQ
+1353 
-1365 VVTSGPQQAAA
+1365 
-1376 EITAQAQAA
+1376 
-1385 AAERAPQVPDG
+1385 AERAPQVTDG

-1406 AEPEVVPSREPVVSP
+1406 AEPEVVPSREPVVAP

-1500 RLNAGVTASQSSVGA
+1500 RLNAGATTSQSSVGA

-1535 GAATN
+1535 GAATK

-1634 ALEQDRAEE
+1634 ALEQELAEE

-1663 AQNAQAANTAQNS
+1663 AQNAQAANSAPNS
-1676 GTGAPS
+1676 VTGAPS

-1720 RAQQRDAIDQT
+1720 RAQQRDAIEQT
-1731 AKEHNAKIAGETLTL
+1731 AKEHNAKVAGETLTL
-1746 SKQRTL
+1746 SKQRAL

-1766 DTNIRATGTTIA
+1766 DTNIRATGATIA

-1793 TTPATTTPAAQSP
+1793 TTPTTTTPAAHSP
-1806 STAAHGTP
+1806 STAAQGTP
-1814 AQATQGTAS
+1814 AQAAPTTAQGTA
-1823 GTPTQAASTTP
+1823 A

-1852 NTSPVSAGAQAVAQS
+1852 STSPVSAGAQAVAQS
-1867 AVNSTPQTGTTA
+1867 AVNSATQTTA
-1879 VNEAVG
+1879 VNAAVG

-2007 TVGAANIRAGQNA
+2007 TVGAADIRAGQNA

-2052 SAENSPEIAQGQTAS
+2052 SAENSTEIAQGQTAS
-2067 VAASAL
+2067 VATSAL

-2115 NSQLPESMQQQARKL
+2115 NSQLPEPMQQQARKL

-2222 SELTGGHHTSAQL
+2222 SELTGSHHTSAQL

-2321 AERLDTLQRVQSL
+2321 AERLDTLQRVQSM

-2367 ANSFRYEGA
+2367 ADSFRYEGA

>member
-249 HERHA
+249 HERHS

-378 HKANTEPVRGLSLS
+378 HKAQAEPVRGLSLS

-432 KVPTEPSHSERQ
+432 KVTTEPSNSERQ

-470 RIAQGATNTIEQD
+470 RIAQGTTNTIEQD

-491 ESATKSESVATKPE
+491 EAAPKSELSTTKPE

-513 KPAEAKPTEAKPAEV
+513 KPAEAKPTDV

-541 DAKLADAK
+541 DTKLADAK

-681 KQQASTPAQPQVI
+681 KQQASAPAQPQVI
-694 TPQPPAPEATAQP
+694 TPQPQAPEATAQP
-707 TQSTQPAQTT
+707 APQPAQTAQTQPAQTST
-717 NQAAQPAPQVVTSGP
+717 QSAQAAPQVATSGPQQAAAQVTEQAQAAAQPAQAQTAHTGTQPAQTAPQVVTSGPQQAAAQVTEQAQAAAQQTPAQAQPAQTAPQSAQAAPQVVTSGP
-732 QQAAAQVAEQA
+732 QQAAAQVAE
-743 QAAAQQTPAQPAQT
+743 
-757 GTQSAQPAPQV
+757 
-768 VTTGPQ
+768 
-774 QAAAQVAEQAQAAA
+774 
-788 QQAPAQTQPAPTGTQ
+788 
-803 SAQSA
+803 
-808 PHVVTSG
+808 
-815 PQQAAAEIAAQAQA
+815 
-829 TAQQTQAQAAA
+829 
-840 QQAPAQTQPAP
+840 
-851 TGTQSAQSTPQVV
+851 
-864 TSGPQQAAAQVAAQ
+864 
-878 AQPAPT
+878 
-884 GTQSAQSAPQVVTS
+884 
-898 GPQQA
+898 
-903 AAEIAAQA
+903 
-911 QAAAQQAQTQPAQT
+911 
-925 GTQSAQSAPQVVTSG
+925 
-940 PQQAAAEIVA
+940 
-950 QAQAA
+950 
-955 AQQAQAQTQPAQ
+955 
-967 TGTQPAQTAPQVVS
+967 
-981 SGPQQAAAEIAA
+981 
-993 QAQAAAQ
+993 
-1000 QAQAQTQPATTGTQS
+1000 
-1015 AQQATQVVTSGPQQ
+1015 
-1029 AAAEIAAQAH
+1029 
-1039 AAAQQAQTQA
+1039 
-1049 QPASTGTQSA
+1049 
-1059 QQAPQVVTSGP
+1059 
-1070 QQAAAEVAA
+1070 

-1106 QVVTSG
+1106 QV
-1112 PQQAAAEIAAQAQA
+1112 I
-1126 AAQQAQAQTQPV
+1126 
-1138 QTGTQPAQTAP
+1138 
-1149 QVVTS
+1149 
-1154 GPQQAAAEIAAQ
+1154 
-1166 AQAAAQQAQA
+1166 
-1176 QAQPAQAGTQS
+1176 
-1187 AQAAPQVV
+1187 
-1195 TSGPQQAAA
+1195 
-1204 EIATQAQ
+1204 
-1211 AAAQQAQAQAQPAQ
+1211 
-1225 TGSQSAQAA
+1225 
-1234 PQVVTSGPQQAAA
+1234 
-1247 EIAAQ
+1247 
-1252 AQAAAQQAQAQ
+1252 
-1263 AQPAQTGTQSAQA
+1263 
-1276 APQVVTSGPQQ
+1276 TSGPQQ

-1353 QTGTQSAQAAPQ
+1353 QTGTQSAQPAPQVVTSGPQQAAAEIAAQAQAAAQQAQAQAQPAQTGTQSAHQAPQVVTSGPQQAAAEIAAQAQAAAQQAQAQTQPAPTGAQSAQAAPQ

-1376 EITAQAQAA
+1376 EIAAQAQATAQQAQAQTQPAPTGTQSAQSAPQVVTSGQQQAAAEIAAQAQAAAQQTQTQPAPTGTQSAQSAPQVVTSGPQQAAAEIAAQAQAAAQQAQAQTQPASTGTQSAQQAPQVVTSGPQQAAAEIATQAQAAAQQEQAQTKPAPSAPQSEPQVVTSGPQQAAAEIAVQAQAA

-1406 AEPEVVPSREPVVSP
+1406 AEPEVVPSREPVVAP

-1500 RLNAGVTASQSSVGA
+1500 RLNAGATTSQSSVGA

-1535 GAATN
+1535 GAATK

-1634 ALEQDRAEE
+1634 ALEQELAEE

-1663 AQNAQAANTAQNS
+1663 AQNAQAAKSAPNS
-1676 GTGAPS
+1676 VTGAPS

-1746 SKQRTL
+1746 SKQRAL
-1752 EAQAVGSSQVNTVG
+1752 EAQAIGSSQVNTVG
-1766 DTNIRATGTTIA
+1766 DTNIRATGATIA

-1793 TTPATTTPAAQSP
+1793 TTPTTTTPAAQSP
-1806 STAAHGTP
+1806 STAAQGTP
-1814 AQATQGTAS
+1814 AQAAPTTAQGTA
-1823 GTPTQAASTTP
+1823 A

-1852 NTSPVSAGAQAVAQS
+1852 STSPVSAGAQAVAQS
-1867 AVNSTPQTGTTA
+1867 AVNSATQTTSL
-1879 VNEAVG
+1879 NEAASAS
-1885 PNALKVGATGSVS
+1885 ALKVGATGSVS

-1926 TPMGLDE
+1926 APMGLDE

-2007 TVGAANIRAGQNA
+2007 TVGAADIRAGQNA

-2104 QLFSRLNQAAT
+2104 QLVSRLNQAAA
-2115 NSQLPESMQQQARKL
+2115 NSQLPEPMQQQARKL

-2362 APAPS
+2362 VPAPS
-2367 ANSFRYEGA
+2367 ADSFRYEGA
-2376 TFTTNA
+2376 TFTTDA

>member
-249 HERHA
+249 HERHS

-378 HKANTEPVRGLSLS
+378 HKAHAEPVRGLSLS

-432 KVPTEPSHSERQ
+432 KVTTEPSNSERQ

-470 RIAQGATNTIEQD
+470 RIAQGTTNTIEQD

-491 ESATKSESVATKPE
+491 EAAPKSESVATKPE

-513 KPAEAKPTEAKPAEV
+513 KPAEAKPTDV

-541 DAKLADAK
+541 DTKLADTK
-549 PTDAKPTAAETT
+549 PTDAKPTTAETT
-561 TKPTADL
+561 AKPTADL
-568 AKAETPV
+568 AKTETQV

-681 KQQASTPAQPQVI
+681 KQQASAPAQPQVI
-694 TPQPPAPEATAQP
+694 TPQPQAPEATAQP
-707 TQSTQPAQTT
+707 APQPAQTAQTQPAQTST
-717 NQAAQPAPQVVTSGP
+717 QSAQAAPQVATSGPQQAAAQVTEQAQAAAQPAQAQTAHTGTQPAQTAPQVVTSGPQQAAAQVTEQAQAAAQQTPAQAQPAQTAPQSAQAAPQVVTSGP
-732 QQAAAQVAEQA
+732 QQAAAQVAE
-743 QAAAQQTPAQPAQT
+743 
-757 GTQSAQPAPQV
+757 
-768 VTTGPQ
+768 
-774 QAAAQVAEQAQAAA
+774 
-788 QQAPAQTQPAPTGTQ
+788 
-803 SAQSA
+803 
-808 PHVVTSG
+808 
-815 PQQAAAEIAAQAQA
+815 
-829 TAQQTQAQAAA
+829 
-840 QQAPAQTQPAP
+840 
-851 TGTQSAQSTPQVV
+851 
-864 TSGPQQAAAQVAAQ
+864 
-878 AQPAPT
+878 
-884 GTQSAQSAPQVVTS
+884 
-898 GPQQA
+898 
-903 AAEIAAQA
+903 
-911 QAAAQQAQTQPAQT
+911 
-925 GTQSAQSAPQVVTSG
+925 
-940 PQQAAAEIVA
+940 
-950 QAQAA
+950 
-955 AQQAQAQTQPAQ
+955 
-967 TGTQPAQTAPQVVS
+967 
-981 SGPQQAAAEIAA
+981 
-993 QAQAAAQ
+993 
-1000 QAQAQTQPATTGTQS
+1000 
-1015 AQQATQVVTSGPQQ
+1015 
-1029 AAAEIAAQAH
+1029 
-1039 AAAQQAQTQA
+1039 
-1049 QPASTGTQSA
+1049 
-1059 QQAPQVVTSGP
+1059 
-1070 QQAAAEVAA
+1070 

-1106 QVVTSG
+1106 QV
-1112 PQQAAAEIAAQAQA
+1112 I
-1126 AAQQAQAQTQPV
+1126 
-1138 QTGTQPAQTAP
+1138 
-1149 QVVTS
+1149 
-1154 GPQQAAAEIAAQ
+1154 
-1166 AQAAAQQAQA
+1166 
-1176 QAQPAQAGTQS
+1176 
-1187 AQAAPQVV
+1187 
-1195 TSGPQQAAA
+1195 
-1204 EIATQAQ
+1204 
-1211 AAAQQAQAQAQPAQ
+1211 
-1225 TGSQSAQAA
+1225 
-1234 PQVVTSGPQQAAA
+1234 
-1247 EIAAQ
+1247 
-1252 AQAAAQQAQAQ
+1252 
-1263 AQPAQTGTQSAQA
+1263 
-1276 APQVVTSGPQQ
+1276 TSGPQQ

-1342 AQQAQAQAQPA
+1342 AQQAQAQTQPAQTGTQSTQATPQVVTSGPQQAAAEIAAQAQAAAQQAQAQTQPA
-1353 QTGTQSAQAAPQ
+1353 QTGTQSAQQAPQ

-1376 EITAQAQAA
+1376 EIAAQAQAAAQQAQAQAQPAQAGAQSAQPAPQVVTSGPQQAAAEIAAQAQAAAQQAQAQTQPAQAGAQSAQPAPQVVTSGPQQAAAEIAAQAQAAAQQAQAQTQPAQTGTQSAQQAPQVVTSGPQQAAAEIAAQAQAAAQQAQIQPAPTGTQSAQQAPQVVTSGPQQAAAEIAAQAQAAAQQAQIQPAPTGTQSAQQAPQVVTSGPQQAAAEIAAQAAAQQVQAQIQPAQAGAQSAQQAPQVVTSGPQQAAAEIAAQAAAQQAHMQPAPSAPQSEPQVVTSGPQQAAAEIAVQAQAA

-1500 RLNAGVTASQSSVGA
+1500 RLNAGATTSQSSVGA

-1589 AAQAQEYRVAQDLAQ
+1589 AAQAQEYRIAQDLAQ

-1634 ALEQDRAEE
+1634 ALEQELAEE

-1652 QEAQEAATAAV
+1652 QEAQ
-1663 AQNAQAANTAQNS
+1663 AANSAPNS
-1676 GTGAPS
+1676 VTGAPS

-1731 AKEHNAKIAGETLTL
+1731 AKEHNAKVAGETLTL
-1746 SKQRTL
+1746 SKQRAL

-1766 DTNIRATGTTIA
+1766 DTNIRATGATIA

-1806 STAAHGTP
+1806 ASPSA
-1814 AQATQGTAS
+1814 ATQGTQAQAAQGAAS

-1834 QATPT
+1834 QAAP
-1839 TAQSTQAAPAAAQ
+1839 AQSTQAAPAAAQ
-1852 NTSPVSAGAQAVAQS
+1852 STSPVSAGAQAVAQS
-1867 AVNSTPQTGTTA
+1867 AVNSATQTTSL
-1879 VNEAVG
+1879 NEAASAS
-1885 PNALKVGATGSVS
+1885 ALKVGATGSVS
-1898 ATGATGAMGATGAGA
+1898 ATGAMGATGAGA

-2007 TVGAANIRAGQNA
+2007 TVGAADIRAGQNA

-2052 SAENSPEIAQGQTAS
+2052 AAENSPEIAQGQTAS

-2104 QLFSRLNQAAT
+2104 QLVSRLNQAAA
-2115 NSQLPESMQQQARKL
+2115 NSQLPEPMQQQARKL

-2367 ANSFRYEGA
+2367 ADSFRYEGA

>member
-249 HERHA
+249 HERHS

-378 HKANTEPVRGLSLS
+378 HKAQAEPVRGLSLS

-432 KVPTEPSHSERQ
+432 KVTTEPSNSERQ

-470 RIAQGATNTIEQD
+470 RIAQGTTNTIEQD

-491 ESATKSESVATKPE
+491 EAAPKSELSTTKPE

-513 KPAEAKPTEAKPAEV
+513 KPAEAKPTDV

-541 DAKLADAK
+541 DTKLADAK

-681 KQQASTPAQPQVI
+681 KQQASAPAQPQVI
-694 TPQPPAPEATAQP
+694 TPQPQAPEATAQP
-707 TQSTQPAQTT
+707 APQPAQTAQTQPAQTST
-717 NQAAQPAPQVVTSGP
+717 QSAQAAPQVATSGP
-732 QQAAAQVAEQA
+732 QQAAAQVTEQA
-743 QAAAQQTPAQPAQT
+743 QAAAQP
-757 GTQSAQPAPQV
+757 
-768 VTTGPQ
+768 
-774 QAAAQVAEQAQAAA
+774 
-788 QQAPAQTQPAPTGTQ
+788 
-803 SAQSA
+803 
-808 PHVVTSG
+808 
-815 PQQAAAEIAAQAQA
+815 
-829 TAQQTQAQAAA
+829 
-840 QQAPAQTQPAP
+840 
-851 TGTQSAQSTPQVV
+851 
-864 TSGPQQAAAQVAAQ
+864 
-878 AQPAPT
+878 
-884 GTQSAQSAPQVVTS
+884 
-898 GPQQA
+898 
-903 AAEIAAQA
+903 
-911 QAAAQQAQTQPAQT
+911 
-925 GTQSAQSAPQVVTSG
+925 
-940 PQQAAAEIVA
+940 
-950 QAQAA
+950 
-955 AQQAQAQTQPAQ
+955 AQAQT
-967 TGTQPAQTAPQVVS
+967 
-981 SGPQQAAAEIAA
+981 
-993 QAQAAAQ
+993 
-1000 QAQAQTQPATTGTQS
+1000 
-1015 AQQATQVVTSGPQQ
+1015 
-1029 AAAEIAAQAH
+1029 AH
-1039 AAAQQAQTQA
+1039 
-1049 QPASTGTQSA
+1049 
-1059 QQAPQVVTSGP
+1059 
-1070 QQAAAEVAA
+1070 
-1079 QAQAA
+1079 
-1084 AQQAQAQAQP
+1084 
-1094 AQTGTQSAQAAP
+1094 
-1106 QVVTSG
+1106 
-1112 PQQAAAEIAAQAQA
+1112 
-1126 AAQQAQAQTQPV
+1126 
-1138 QTGTQPAQTAP
+1138 TGTQPAQTAP

-1154 GPQQAAAEIAAQ
+1154 GPQQAAAQVTEQ
-1166 AQAAAQQAQA
+1166 AQAAAQQT
-1176 QAQPAQAGTQS
+1176 P
-1187 AQAAPQVV
+1187 
-1195 TSGPQQAAA
+1195 
-1204 EIATQAQ
+1204 
-1211 AAAQQAQAQAQPAQ
+1211 AQAQPAQ
-1225 TGSQSAQAA
+1225 TA
-1234 PQVVTSGPQQAAA
+1234 P
-1247 EIAAQ
+1247 
-1252 AQAAAQQAQAQ
+1252 
-1263 AQPAQTGTQSAQA
+1263 
-1276 APQVVTSGPQQ
+1276 
-1287 AAAEVAAQAQAA
+1287 
-1299 AQQAQA
+1299 
-1305 QAQPA
+1305 
-1310 QTGTQSA
+1310 QSA

-1365 VVTSGPQQAAA
+1365 VITSGPQQAAAEVAAQAQAAAQQAQAQAQPAQTGTQSAHQAPQVVTSGPQQAAA
-1376 EITAQAQAA
+1376 EIAAQAQAAAQQAQAQTQPAPTGAQSAQAAPQVVTSGPQQAAAEIAAQAQATAQQAQAQTQPAPTGTQSAQSAPQVVTSGQQQAAAEIAAQAQAAAQQTQTQPAPTGTQSAQSAPQVVTSGPQQAAAEIAAQAQAAAQQAQAQTQPASTGTQSAQQAPQVVTSGPQQAAAEIATQAQAAAQQEQAQTKPAPSAPQSEPQVVTSGPQQAAAEIAVQAQAA

-1406 AEPEVVPSREPVVSP
+1406 AEPEVVPSREPVVAP

-1500 RLNAGVTASQSSVGA
+1500 RLNAGATTSQSSVGA

-1535 GAATN
+1535 GAATK

-1634 ALEQDRAEE
+1634 ALEQELAEE

-1663 AQNAQAANTAQNS
+1663 AQNAQAAKSAPNS
-1676 GTGAPS
+1676 VTGAPS

-1746 SKQRTL
+1746 SKQRAL
-1752 EAQAVGSSQVNTVG
+1752 EAQAIGSSQVNTVG
-1766 DTNIRATGTTIA
+1766 DTNIRATGATIA

-1793 TTPATTTPAAQSP
+1793 TTPTTTTPAAQSP
-1806 STAAHGTP
+1806 STAAQGTP
-1814 AQATQGTAS
+1814 AQAAPTTAQGTA
-1823 GTPTQAASTTP
+1823 A

-1852 NTSPVSAGAQAVAQS
+1852 STSPVSAGAQAVAQS
-1867 AVNSTPQTGTTA
+1867 AVNSATQTTSL
-1879 VNEAVG
+1879 NEAASAS
-1885 PNALKVGATGSVS
+1885 ALKVGATGSVS

-1926 TPMGLDE
+1926 APMGLDE

-2007 TVGAANIRAGQNA
+2007 TVGAADIRAGQNA

-2104 QLFSRLNQAAT
+2104 QLVSRLNQAAA
-2115 NSQLPESMQQQARKL
+2115 NSQLPEPMQQQARKL

-2362 APAPS
+2362 VPAPS
-2367 ANSFRYEGA
+2367 ADSFRYEGA
-2376 TFTTNA
+2376 TFTTDA

>member
-249 HERHA
+249 HERHS

-336 ARERAQGLDPNN
+336 ARERAQGLAPNN

-378 HKANTEPVRGLSLS
+378 HKANAEPVRNLSLS

-422 QLPETTFAAP
+422 QLPETAFAAP
-432 KVPTEPSHSERQ
+432 KVTTEPSNSERQ

-470 RIAQGATNTIEQD
+470 RIAQGTTNTIEQD

-491 ESATKSESVATKPE
+491 EAAPKSELSTTKPE
-505 PALSKADA
+505 PALSKADD
-513 KPAEAKPTEAKPAEV
+513 KPAEAKPTDV

-541 DAKLADAK
+541 DTKLADTK
-549 PTDAKPTAAETT
+549 PTDAKPTTAETT
-561 TKPTADL
+561 AKPTADL
-568 AKAETPV
+568 AKTETQV
-575 KSEAPAKPEVAAK
+575 KSEAPAKSEVAAK

-681 KQQASTPAQPQVI
+681 KQQASAPAQPQVI
-694 TPQPPAPEATAQP
+694 TPQPQAPEATAQP
-707 TQSTQPAQTT
+707 APQPAQTAQTQPAQTST
-717 NQAAQPAPQVVTSGP
+717 QSAQAAPQVATSGPQQAAAQVTEQAQAAAQPAQAQTAHTGTQPAQTAPQVVTSGP
-732 QQAAAQVAEQA
+732 QQAAAQVTEQA
-743 QAAAQQTPAQPAQT
+743 QAAAQQTPAQA
-757 GTQSAQPAPQV
+757 
-768 VTTGPQ
+768 
-774 QAAAQVAEQAQAAA
+774 
-788 QQAPAQTQPAPTGTQ
+788 
-803 SAQSA
+803 
-808 PHVVTSG
+808 
-815 PQQAAAEIAAQAQA
+815 
-829 TAQQTQAQAAA
+829 
-840 QQAPAQTQPAP
+840 
-851 TGTQSAQSTPQVV
+851 
-864 TSGPQQAAAQVAAQ
+864 
-878 AQPAPT
+878 
-884 GTQSAQSAPQVVTS
+884 
-898 GPQQA
+898 
-903 AAEIAAQA
+903 
-911 QAAAQQAQTQPAQT
+911 
-925 GTQSAQSAPQVVTSG
+925 
-940 PQQAAAEIVA
+940 
-950 QAQAA
+950 
-955 AQQAQAQTQPAQ
+955 
-967 TGTQPAQTAPQVVS
+967 QPAQTAP
-981 SGPQQAAAEIAA
+981 
-993 QAQAAAQ
+993 
-1000 QAQAQTQPATTGTQS
+1000 
-1015 AQQATQVVTSGPQQ
+1015 
-1029 AAAEIAAQAH
+1029 
-1039 AAAQQAQTQA
+1039 
-1049 QPASTGTQSA
+1049 
-1059 QQAPQVVTSGP
+1059 
-1070 QQAAAEVAA
+1070 
-1079 QAQAA
+1079 
-1084 AQQAQAQAQP
+1084 
-1094 AQTGTQSAQAAP
+1094 QSAQAAP

-1126 AAQQAQAQTQPV
+1126 TAQQAQAQTQPAP
-1138 QTGTQPAQTAP
+1138 TGTQPAQSAP

-1166 AQAAAQQAQA
+1166 AQVAAQQAQI
-1176 QAQPAQAGTQS
+1176 QPAPTGTQS
-1187 AQAAPQVV
+1187 AQQ
-1195 TSGPQQAAA
+1195 
-1204 EIATQAQ
+1204 
-1211 AAAQQAQAQAQPAQ
+1211 
-1225 TGSQSAQAA
+1225 A

-1252 AQAAAQQAQAQ
+1252 AAAQQAQM
-1263 AQPAQTGTQSAQA
+1263 QPAPSAPQPE
-1276 APQVVTSGPQQ
+1276 PQVVTSGPQQ
-1287 AAAEVAAQAQAA
+1287 D
-1299 AQQAQA
+1299 
-1305 QAQPA
+1305 
-1310 QTGTQSA
+1310 
-1317 QAAPQVVTSGPQQA
+1317 
-1331 AAQVAEQAQAA
+1331 
-1342 AQQAQAQAQPA
+1342 
-1353 QTGTQSAQAAPQ
+1353 
-1365 VVTSGPQQAAA
+1365 AA
-1376 EITAQAQAA
+1376 EIAAQAQAA
-1385 AAERAPQVPDG
+1385 AAERAPQVADG

-1500 RLNAGVTASQSSVGA
+1500 RLNAGATTSQSSVGA
-1515 DFDYAAVPDSGILRD
+1515 DFGYAAVPDSGILRD

-1535 GAATN
+1535 GAGTN

-1634 ALEQDRAEE
+1634 ALEQDLAEE

-1663 AQNAQAANTAQNS
+1663 AQNAQAANTAPNS
-1676 GTGAPS
+1676 VTGAPS

-1696 SDKAGTASDFN
+1696 TDKAGTASDFN

-1731 AKEHNAKIAGETLTL
+1731 AKEHNAKVAGETLTL
-1746 SKQRTL
+1746 SKQRAL

-1766 DTNIRATGTTIA
+1766 DTNIRATGATIA

-1806 STAAHGTP
+1806 ASPSTAAQGTP
-1814 AQATQGTAS
+1814 AQAAPTTAQGTA
-1823 GTPTQAASTTP
+1823 A

-1852 NTSPVSAGAQAVAQS
+1852 STSPVSAGAQAVAQS
-1867 AVNSTPQTGTTA
+1867 AVNSATQTTSL
-1879 VNEAVG
+1879 NEAASAS
-1885 PNALKVGATGSVS
+1885 ALKVGATGSVS

-1926 TPMGLDE
+1926 APMGLDE

-1984 EIAPSFSALAQDP
+1984 EIAPSFSALTQAP

-2007 TVGAANIRAGQNA
+2007 TVGAADIRAGQNA

-2104 QLFSRLNQAAT
+2104 QLVSRLNQAAA
-2115 NSQLPESMQQQARKL
+2115 NSQLPEPMQQQARKL

-2376 TFTTNA
+2376 TFTTDA

>member
-249 HERHA
+249 HERHS

-378 HKANTEPVRGLSLS
+378 HKAHAEPVRGLSLS

-432 KVPTEPSHSERQ
+432 KVTTEPSNSERQ

-491 ESATKSESVATKPE
+491 EAAPKSESVATKPE

-513 KPAEAKPTEAKPAEV
+513 KPAEAKPTDV

-541 DAKLADAK
+541 DTKLADTK
-549 PTDAKPTAAETT
+549 PTDAKPTTAETT
-561 TKPTADL
+561 AKPTADL
-568 AKAETPV
+568 AKTETQV
-575 KSEAPAKPEVAAK
+575 KSEAPAKSEVAAK

-681 KQQASTPAQPQVI
+681 KQPASAPAQPQVI
-694 TPQPPAPEATAQP
+694 TPQSPAPEATAQP
-707 TQSTQPAQTT
+707 APQPAQTAQTQPAQTST
-717 NQAAQPAPQVVTSGP
+717 QSAQAAPQVATSGP
-732 QQAAAQVAEQA
+732 QQAAAQVTEQA
-743 QAAAQQTPAQPAQT
+743 QAAAQP
-757 GTQSAQPAPQV
+757 
-768 VTTGPQ
+768 
-774 QAAAQVAEQAQAAA
+774 
-788 QQAPAQTQPAPTGTQ
+788 
-803 SAQSA
+803 
-808 PHVVTSG
+808 
-815 PQQAAAEIAAQAQA
+815 
-829 TAQQTQAQAAA
+829 
-840 QQAPAQTQPAP
+840 
-851 TGTQSAQSTPQVV
+851 
-864 TSGPQQAAAQVAAQ
+864 
-878 AQPAPT
+878 
-884 GTQSAQSAPQVVTS
+884 
-898 GPQQA
+898 
-903 AAEIAAQA
+903 
-911 QAAAQQAQTQPAQT
+911 
-925 GTQSAQSAPQVVTSG
+925 
-940 PQQAAAEIVA
+940 
-950 QAQAA
+950 
-955 AQQAQAQTQPAQ
+955 AQAQT
-967 TGTQPAQTAPQVVS
+967 
-981 SGPQQAAAEIAA
+981 
-993 QAQAAAQ
+993 
-1000 QAQAQTQPATTGTQS
+1000 
-1015 AQQATQVVTSGPQQ
+1015 
-1029 AAAEIAAQAH
+1029 AH
-1039 AAAQQAQTQA
+1039 
-1049 QPASTGTQSA
+1049 
-1059 QQAPQVVTSGP
+1059 
-1070 QQAAAEVAA
+1070 
-1079 QAQAA
+1079 
-1084 AQQAQAQAQP
+1084 
-1094 AQTGTQSAQAAP
+1094 
-1106 QVVTSG
+1106 
-1112 PQQAAAEIAAQAQA
+1112 
-1126 AAQQAQAQTQPV
+1126 
-1138 QTGTQPAQTAP
+1138 TGTQPAQTAP

-1154 GPQQAAAEIAAQ
+1154 GPQQAAAQVTEQ
-1166 AQAAAQQAQA
+1166 AQAAAQQT
-1176 QAQPAQAGTQS
+1176 P
-1187 AQAAPQVV
+1187 
-1195 TSGPQQAAA
+1195 
-1204 EIATQAQ
+1204 
-1211 AAAQQAQAQAQPAQ
+1211 AQAQPAQ
-1225 TGSQSAQAA
+1225 TA
-1234 PQVVTSGPQQAAA
+1234 P
-1247 EIAAQ
+1247 
-1252 AQAAAQQAQAQ
+1252 
-1263 AQPAQTGTQSAQA
+1263 
-1276 APQVVTSGPQQ
+1276 
-1287 AAAEVAAQAQAA
+1287 
-1299 AQQAQA
+1299 
-1305 QAQPA
+1305 
-1310 QTGTQSA
+1310 QSA

-1353 QTGTQSAQAAPQ
+1353 QTGTQSAQAVPQVVTSGPQQAAAQVAEQAQAAAQQAQAQAQPAQTGTQSTQATPQVVTSGPQQAAAEIAAQAQAAAQQAQAQTQPAQTGAQSAQQAPQ

-1376 EITAQAQAA
+1376 EIAAQAQAAAQQTQAQTQPAPTGTQSAQPAPQVVTSGPQQAAAEIAAQAQAAAQQAQAQTQPAPTGTQSAQPAPQVVTSGPQQAAAEIAAQAQAAAQQAQAQAQPAQAGAQSAQPAPQVVTSGPQQAAAEIAAQAQAAAQQAQTHQQAQTQAQPAPTGTQSAQQAPQVVTSGSQQAAAEIAAQAQAAAQQAQAQTQPAQAGAQSAQQGPQVVTSGPQQAAAEIAAQAAAQQAHMQPAPSAPQPEPQVVTSGPQQAAAEIAAQAQAA
-1385 AAERAPQVPDG
+1385 AAERAPQVTDG

-1406 AEPEVVPSREPVVSP
+1406 AEPEVVPSREPVVAP

-1500 RLNAGVTASQSSVGA
+1500 RLNAGATTSQSSVGA

-1535 GAATN
+1535 GAATK

-1634 ALEQDRAEE
+1634 ALEQELAEE

-1663 AQNAQAANTAQNS
+1663 AQNAQAANSAPNS
-1676 GTGAPS
+1676 VTGAPS

-1720 RAQQRDAIDQT
+1720 RAQQRDAIEQT
-1731 AKEHNAKIAGETLTL
+1731 AKEHNAKVAGETLTL
-1746 SKQRTL
+1746 SKQRAL

-1766 DTNIRATGTTIA
+1766 DTNIRATGATIA

-1793 TTPATTTPAAQSP
+1793 TTPTTTTPAAHSP
-1806 STAAHGTP
+1806 STAAQGTP
-1814 AQATQGTAS
+1814 AQAAPTTAQGTA
-1823 GTPTQAASTTP
+1823 A

-1852 NTSPVSAGAQAVAQS
+1852 STSPVSAGAQAVAQS
-1867 AVNSTPQTGTTA
+1867 AVNSATQTTA
-1879 VNEAVG
+1879 VNAAVG

-2007 TVGAANIRAGQNA
+2007 TVGAADIRAGQNA

-2052 SAENSPEIAQGQTAS
+2052 SAENSTEIAQGQTAS
-2067 VAASAL
+2067 VATSAL

-2115 NSQLPESMQQQARKL
+2115 NSQLPEPMQQQARKL

-2222 SELTGGHHTSAQL
+2222 SELTGSHHTSAQL

-2321 AERLDTLQRVQSL
+2321 AERLDTLQRVQSM

-2367 ANSFRYEGA
+2367 ADSFRYEGA

>member
-1 MNNNLDS
+1 M
-8 KLQRTM
+8 
-14 EQAPARLSKASL
+14 
-26 KALNSTAEKAPSTR
+26 
-40 PAAINRPATTQF
+40 
-52 LNTIA
+52 
-57 HEQDEVG
+57 
-64 EALARSINRVNQS
+64 
-77 LSQASHS
+77 
-84 PDSEQAPVDSQAK
+84 
-97 SMAVY
+97 
-102 TRLAG
+102 
-107 KLIDRD
+107 
-113 QGLQEKVAHNLSEP
+113 
-127 TRPVKTREAAH
+127 
-138 SLQQAMAQLP
+138 
-148 ERLQEG
+148 
-154 TSSGKELAKFMVQN
+154 
-168 LVQLANTKNM
+168 
-178 GAGLERDLAMRQIN
+178 
-192 VPHHPVNARQ
+192 
-202 QQASSKVLA
+202 
-211 ASINYIKQNQPEV
+211 
-224 LAKVSTQEPPQQA
+224 
-237 TATSP
+237 
-242 QPASTTN
+242 
-249 HERHA
+249 
-254 VTSAEIEGKTYLDIF
+254 
-269 KQRSAQSAQQAQSFH
+269 
-284 PQGRGVPY
+284 
-292 DEMSAEI
+292 
-299 SQRIHELITKAASNA
+299 
-314 KSGNLI
+314 
-320 KLSPEE
+320 
-326 AANFD
+326 
-331 RTVSA
+331 
-336 ARERAQGLDPNN
+336 
-348 TRLQSMLDSGT
+348 
-359 STQQP
+359 
-364 SKVGQGPDGVLPPE
+364 
-378 HKANTEPVRGLSLS
+378 
-392 ELSARAAK
+392 
-400 LQQQFRD
+400 
-407 ERQRIVSEGKLPNPA
+407 
-422 QLPETTFAAP
+422 
-432 KVPTEPSHSERQ
+432 
-444 QALNHVESNTRELRA
+444 
-459 ALAQAKAALAA
+459 
-470 RIAQGATNTIEQD
+470 
-483 GTTQPTKA
+483 
-491 ESATKSESVATKPE
+491 
-505 PALSKADA
+505 
-513 KPAEAKPTEAKPAEV
+513 
-528 KPADTKHTEAKPA
+528 
-541 DAKLADAK
+541 
-549 PTDAKPTAAETT
+549 
-561 TKPTADL
+561 
-568 AKAETPV
+568 
-575 KSEAPAKPEVAAK
+575 
-588 PAPETASKALD
+588 
-599 LSLLKNTS
+599 
-607 LNVSYQ
+607 
-613 AVQSTLYGDLDVI
+613 
-626 PGMTIPVSHFGDLQN
+626 
-641 EVITP
+641 
-646 NDKAIEVLKAQAR
+646 
-659 VLAAQQQAQAN
+659 
-670 SNLTELVSSAP
+670 
-681 KQQASTPAQPQVI
+681 
-694 TPQPPAPEATAQP
+694 
-707 TQSTQPAQTT
+707 
-717 NQAAQPAPQVVTSGP
+717 
-732 QQAAAQVAEQA
+732 
-743 QAAAQQTPAQPAQT
+743 
-757 GTQSAQPAPQV
+757 
-768 VTTGPQ
+768 
-774 QAAAQVAEQAQAAA
+774 
-788 QQAPAQTQPAPTGTQ
+788 
-803 SAQSA
+803 
-808 PHVVTSG
+808 
-815 PQQAAAEIAAQAQA
+815 
-829 TAQQTQAQAAA
+829 
-840 QQAPAQTQPAP
+840 
-851 TGTQSAQSTPQVV
+851 
-864 TSGPQQAAAQVAAQ
+864 
-878 AQPAPT
+878 
-884 GTQSAQSAPQVVTS
+884 
-898 GPQQA
+898 
-903 AAEIAAQA
+903 
-911 QAAAQQAQTQPAQT
+911 
-925 GTQSAQSAPQVVTSG
+925 
-940 PQQAAAEIVA
+940 
-950 QAQAA
+950 
-955 AQQAQAQTQPAQ
+955 
-967 TGTQPAQTAPQVVS
+967 
-981 SGPQQAAAEIAA
+981 
-993 QAQAAAQ
+993 
-1000 QAQAQTQPATTGTQS
+1000 
-1015 AQQATQVVTSGPQQ
+1015 
-1029 AAAEIAAQAH
+1029 
-1039 AAAQQAQTQA
+1039 
-1049 QPASTGTQSA
+1049 
-1059 QQAPQVVTSGP
+1059 
-1070 QQAAAEVAA
+1070 
-1079 QAQAA
+1079 
-1084 AQQAQAQAQP
+1084 
-1094 AQTGTQSAQAAP
+1094 
-1106 QVVTSG
+1106 
-1112 PQQAAAEIAAQAQA
+1112 
-1126 AAQQAQAQTQPV
+1126 
-1138 QTGTQPAQTAP
+1138 
-1149 QVVTS
+1149 
-1154 GPQQAAAEIAAQ
+1154 
-1166 AQAAAQQAQA
+1166 
-1176 QAQPAQAGTQS
+1176 
-1187 AQAAPQVV
+1187 
-1195 TSGPQQAAA
+1195 
-1204 EIATQAQ
+1204 
-1211 AAAQQAQAQAQPAQ
+1211 
-1225 TGSQSAQAA
+1225 
-1234 PQVVTSGPQQAAA
+1234 
-1247 EIAAQ
+1247 
-1252 AQAAAQQAQAQ
+1252 
-1263 AQPAQTGTQSAQA
+1263 
-1276 APQVVTSGPQQ
+1276 
-1287 AAAEVAAQAQAA
+1287 
-1299 AQQAQA
+1299 
-1305 QAQPA
+1305 
-1310 QTGTQSA
+1310 
-1317 QAAPQVVTSGPQQA
+1317 
-1331 AAQVAEQAQAA
+1331 
-1342 AQQAQAQAQPA
+1342 
-1353 QTGTQSAQAAPQ
+1353 
-1365 VVTSGPQQAAA
+1365 
-1376 EITAQAQAA
+1376 
-1385 AAERAPQVPDG
+1385 PDG

-1565 PSEVPDEIASHASA
+1565 PTAVPDEIASHASA

-1604 EKEQAQQAA
+1604 EKEQAQQVA

-1663 AQNAQAANTAQNS
+1663 AQNAQAANTAPNS
-1676 GTGAPS
+1676 VTGATS

-1720 RAQQRDAIDQT
+1720 RAQQREAIDQT

-1793 TTPATTTPAAQSP
+1793 TTPATTTPSAQSPANP
-1806 STAAHGTP
+1806 STAAQGTP

-2115 NSQLPESMQQQARKL
+2115 NSQLPEPMQQQARKL

>member
-77 LSQASHS
+77 LSQASHI

-127 TRPVKTREAAH
+127 TRPVKTRDAAH

-237 TATSP
+237 TTSP
-242 QPASTTN
+242 QPASSPN

-378 HKANTEPVRGLSLS
+378 HKAHAEPVRGLSLS

-422 QLPETTFAAP
+422 PLPETTFAAP
-432 KVPTEPSHSERQ
+432 KVTTEPSHSERQ

-491 ESATKSESVATKPE
+491 EAAPKSELSTTKPE

-513 KPAEAKPTEAKPAEV
+513 KPAEAKPTEVKPAEV
-528 KPADTKHTEAKPA
+528 KPAT
-541 DAKLADAK
+541 
-549 PTDAKPTAAETT
+549 AETT

-681 KQQASTPAQPQVI
+681 KQPASTPAQP
-694 TPQPPAPEATAQP
+694 APQP
-707 TQSTQPAQTT
+707 TQSTQPAAQPAPQVVTSGPQQAATQVAEQAQATAQQTPAQPAQT
-717 NQAAQPAPQVVTSGP
+717 GTQSAQPASQVVTSGPQQAAAQVAEQAQATAQQTPAQPAQTGTQSAQAAPQVVTSGPQQAAAQVAEQAQAAAQPAQAQAQPAQTGTQSAQQAPQVVTSGP

-743 QAAAQQTPAQPAQT
+743 QAAAQQTPAQTQPAPT
-757 GTQSAQPAPQV
+757 GTQSAQSAPQV
-768 VTTGPQ
+768 VSSGPQ

-788 QQAPAQTQPAPTGTQ
+788 QQAQAQTQPAPTGTQ
-803 SAQSA
+803 S
-808 PHVVTSG
+808 T
-815 PQQAAAEIAAQAQA
+815 
-829 TAQQTQAQAAA
+829 QT
-840 QQAPAQTQPAP
+840 
-851 TGTQSAQSTPQVV
+851 
-864 TSGPQQAAAQVAAQ
+864 
-878 AQPAPT
+878 
-884 GTQSAQSAPQVVTS
+884 APQVVTS

-911 QAAAQQAQTQPAQT
+911 QAAAQQAQAQAQPAST
-925 GTQSAQSAPQVVTSG
+925 GTQSAQQAPQVVTSG
-940 PQQAAAEIVA
+940 PQQAAAQVA
-950 QAQAA
+950 EQAQAA

-967 TGTQPAQTAPQVVS
+967 TGTQSAQAAPQVVT

-1000 QAQAQTQPATTGTQS
+1000 QAQAQTQPAPTGTQS
-1015 AQQATQVVTSGPQQ
+1015 
-1029 AAAEIAAQAH
+1029 
-1039 AAAQQAQTQA
+1039 
-1049 QPASTGTQSA
+1049 
-1059 QQAPQVVTSGP
+1059 
-1070 QQAAAEVAA
+1070 
-1079 QAQAA
+1079 
-1084 AQQAQAQAQP
+1084 
-1094 AQTGTQSAQAAP
+1094 AP

-1176 QAQPAQAGTQS
+1176 QTQPAHTGTQPAQTAPQVVTSGPQQAAAEIAAQAQAAAQQAQAQTQPTSTGTQS

-1195 TSGPQQAAA
+1195 TSGPQKAAA
-1204 EIATQAQ
+1204 EIAAQAQ
-1211 AAAQQAQAQAQPAQ
+1211 AAAQQAQAQTQPAK
-1225 TGSQSAQAA
+1225 TSTQSAQAA

-1263 AQPAQTGTQSAQA
+1263 PAPNVPQSE
-1276 APQVVTSGPQQ
+1276 PQVVTSRPQQ
-1287 AAAEVAAQAQAA
+1287 AAAEIAAQAQAA

-1305 QAQPA
+1305 QTQP
-1310 QTGTQSA
+1310 TPS
-1317 QAAPQVVTSGPQQA
+1317 APQS
-1331 AAQVAEQAQAA
+1331 E
-1342 AQQAQAQAQPA
+1342 
-1353 QTGTQSAQAAPQ
+1353 PQ

-1376 EITAQAQAA
+1376 EIAAQAQAA

-1421 EPRSVGARYARLY
+1421 EPRSIGARYARLY

-1500 RLNAGVTASQSSVGA
+1500 RLNAGVTAAQSSVGA

-1565 PSEVPDEIASHASA
+1565 PSEAPDEIASHASA

-1634 ALEQDRAEE
+1634 ALEQDLAEE

-1663 AQNAQAANTAQNS
+1663 AQNAQAANTAPNS
-1676 GTGAPS
+1676 VTGAPS

-1731 AKEHNAKIAGETLTL
+1731 AKEYNAKVAGETLTL
-1746 SKQRTL
+1746 SKQRAL

-1766 DTNIRATGTTIA
+1766 DTNIRATGATIA

-1793 TTPATTTPAAQSP
+1793 TTPTTTTPAAQSP
-1806 STAAHGTP
+1806 ASPSTAAQGTP
-1814 AQATQGTAS
+1814 AQAAQSAAS
-1823 GTPTQAASTTP
+1823 GTPTQAASTTT
-1834 QATPT
+1834 QAAP
-1839 TAQSTQAAPAAAQ
+1839 AQSTQAAPAAAQ
-1852 NTSPVSAGAQAVAQS
+1852 STSPVSAGAQAVAQS
-1867 AVNSTPQTGTTA
+1867 TVNSAPQAGTTA

-1984 EIAPSFSALAQDP
+1984 AVATSFSALAQDP

-2007 TVGAANIRAGQNA
+2007 TVGAADIRAGQNA

-2115 NSQLPESMQQQARKL
+2115 NSQLPEPMQQQARKL

-2367 ANSFRYEGA
+2367 ADSFRYEGA
-2376 TFTTNA
+2376 TFTTKA

>member
-40 PAAINRPATTQF
+40 PAAINRSATTQF

-249 HERHA
+249 HERHS

-378 HKANTEPVRGLSLS
+378 HKAHAEPVRGLSLS

-432 KVPTEPSHSERQ
+432 KVTTEPSNSERQ

-513 KPAEAKPTEAKPAEV
+513 KPAEAKPTDV
-528 KPADTKHTEAKPA
+528 KPADTKLTEAKPA

-568 AKAETPV
+568 AKTETQV
-575 KSEAPAKPEVAAK
+575 KSEAPAKSEVAAK

-626 PGMTIPVSHFGDLQN
+626 PGMTIPVSHFGDLQD

-681 KQQASTPAQPQVI
+681 KQPASAPAQPQVI

-707 TQSTQPAQTT
+707 TQSTQLAQTT

-808 PHVVTSG
+808 PQVVTSG

-829 TAQQTQAQAAA
+829 TAQQTQAQAAAQQAQAQTQPAQTGTQSAQPAPQVVTSGPQQAAAQVAEQAQAAA

-898 GPQQA
+898 GSQQA

-981 SGPQQAAAEIAA
+981 SGPQQAATEIAA

-1000 QAQAQTQPATTGTQS
+1000 QAQAQTQPAPTGTQS

-1059 QQAPQVVTSGP
+1059 QAAPQVVTSGPQQAAAEIAAQAQAAAQQAQAQTQPAPTGTQSAQSAPQVVTSGP

-1094 AQTGTQSAQAAP
+1094 AQTSTQSAQAAPQVVTSGPQQAAAEITAQAQAAAQQAQTQPAPTGTQSAQAAP

-1126 AAQQAQAQTQPV
+1126 ATQQAK
-1138 QTGTQPAQTAP
+1138 
-1149 QVVTS
+1149 
-1154 GPQQAAAEIAAQ
+1154 
-1166 AQAAAQQAQA
+1166 
-1176 QAQPAQAGTQS
+1176 
-1187 AQAAPQVV
+1187 
-1195 TSGPQQAAA
+1195 
-1204 EIATQAQ
+1204 
-1211 AAAQQAQAQAQPAQ
+1211 
-1225 TGSQSAQAA
+1225 
-1234 PQVVTSGPQQAAA
+1234 
-1247 EIAAQ
+1247 
-1252 AQAAAQQAQAQ
+1252 
-1263 AQPAQTGTQSAQA
+1263 
-1276 APQVVTSGPQQ
+1276 
-1287 AAAEVAAQAQAA
+1287 
-1299 AQQAQA
+1299 A

-1515 DFDYAAVPDSGILRD
+1515 DFDYATVPDSGILRD

-1663 AQNAQAANTAQNS
+1663 AQNAQAANTAPNS
-1676 GTGAPS
+1676 VTGATS

-1720 RAQQRDAIDQT
+1720 RAQQREAIDQT

-1793 TTPATTTPAAQSP
+1793 TTPATTTPSAQSPANP
-1806 STAAHGTP
+1806 STAAQGTP

-1823 GTPTQAASTTP
+1823 GTAA

-2007 TVGAANIRAGQNA
+2007 TVGAADIRAGQNA

-2052 SAENSPEIAQGQTAS
+2052 SAENGPEIAQGQTAS

-2115 NSQLPESMQQQARKL
+2115 NSQLPEPMQQQARKL

>member
-378 HKANTEPVRGLSLS
+378 HKAHAEPVRGLSLS

-483 GTTQPTKA
+483 GTTQPTKV

-803 SAQSA
+803 SAQS
-808 PHVVTSG
+808 
-815 PQQAAAEIAAQAQA
+815 
-829 TAQQTQAQAAA
+829 
-840 QQAPAQTQPAP
+840 
-851 TGTQSAQSTPQVV
+851 TPQVV

-955 AQQAQAQTQPAQ
+955 AQQAQAQTQTQPAQ

-1029 AAAEIAAQAH
+1029 AAAEIAAQAQAAAQQAQAQTQPATTGIQSAQQATQVVTSGPQQAAAEIAAQAH
-1039 AAAQQAQTQA
+1039 AAAQQAQAQT
-1049 QPASTGTQSA
+1049 QPATTGTQSA
-1059 QQAPQVVTSGP
+1059 QQATQVVTSGPQQAAAEIAAQAQAAAQQAQAQTQPAPTGTQSAQSAPQVVTSGP

-1079 QAQAA
+1079 QVQAA

-1094 AQTGTQSAQAAP
+1094 APTGTQSAQATPQVVTSGPQQAAAEIAAQAQAAAQQALAQPTPTGTQSAQAAP

-1126 AAQQAQAQTQPV
+1126 AAQQAQ
-1138 QTGTQPAQTAP
+1138 TQPAPT
-1149 QVVTS
+1149 
-1154 GPQQAAAEIAAQ
+1154 
-1166 AQAAAQQAQA
+1166 
-1176 QAQPAQAGTQS
+1176 GT
-1187 AQAAPQVV
+1187 
-1195 TSGPQQAAA
+1195 
-1204 EIATQAQ
+1204 
-1211 AAAQQAQAQAQPAQ
+1211 
-1225 TGSQSAQAA
+1225 QSAQAA

-1252 AQAAAQQAQAQ
+1252 AQAA
-1263 AQPAQTGTQSAQA
+1263 T
-1276 APQVVTSGPQQ
+1276 
-1287 AAAEVAAQAQAA
+1287 
-1299 AQQAQA
+1299 QQAQA

-1385 AAERAPQVPDG
+1385 AAERVPQVPDG

-1565 PSEVPDEIASHASA
+1565 PTAVPDEIASHASA

-1604 EKEQAQQAA
+1604 EKEQAQQVA

-1663 AQNAQAANTAQNS
+1663 AQNAQAANTAPNS
-1676 GTGAPS
+1676 VTGATS

-1867 AVNSTPQTGTTA
+1867 AVNSAPQAGTSA

-1898 ATGATGAMGATGAGA
+1898 ATGATGAMGAAGAGA

-2104 QLFSRLNQAAT
+2104 QLFLRLNQAAT
-2115 NSQLPESMQQQARKL
+2115 NSQLPEPMQQQARKL